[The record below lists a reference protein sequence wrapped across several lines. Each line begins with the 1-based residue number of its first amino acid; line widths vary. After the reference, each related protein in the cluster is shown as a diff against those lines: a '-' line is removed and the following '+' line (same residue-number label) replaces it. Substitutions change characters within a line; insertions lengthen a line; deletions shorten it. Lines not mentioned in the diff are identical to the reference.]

1 MSRQYM
7 ARVVKYLKI
16 LIPIY
21 LVWIAASFG
30 SKFILGENF
39 FSSEYLLSAILL
51 PLFFILLAVVPGKLP
66 TRILIALILGAIAG
80 LWLGQSANVIEPI
93 GKAFIRLIKMVVVLL
108 VFASLLVGTASL
120 GDIRKLGRIGSKAL
134 IFFVISTIAAIIIGL
149 SLANIFQPGRGLS
162 ETAKAELIQ
171 NYGLEAAQKVDVA
184 GQRPSITDVFL
195 EIIPQNPLQSMVEG
209 NMLQVI
215 FFAMF
220 IGVAVSLLPKE
231 KMSPV
236 IRFFEGLNDI
246 MIKIVEIVI
255 KVAPYG
261 VFALL
266 AGVIGQFGVNILT
279 LLLKYTVVTVIGL
292 LILYFLYPL
301 VVYLLSKVPFSQFL
315 KGILPAQG
323 VAFSTSSSAA
333 ALPVMIENC
342 EENIGVSNK
351 IASFVLPLGTTIN
364 MDGTALYQGVS
375 ALFIAQVFG
384 IHLGIVDQLTIVLTA
399 LLASIGTAGVPAAGM
414 LMLVIVLKQIGIPL
428 EGIALILGVERILDM
443 FRTVINVSGDAAC
456 AVYIASSE
464 GELRAEAT
472 AMRNSK

>member
-1 MSRQYM
+1 MRKPMKSS
-7 ARVVKYLKI
+7 LKVLKL

-21 LVWIAASFG
+21 IAWLLIIFG
-30 SKFILGENF
+30 SKIVTGEYF
-39 FSSEYLLSAILL
+39 FSPDIFLSAIFL
-51 PLFFILLAVVPGKLP
+51 PLFFIALAISPGKLP
-66 TRILIALILGAIAG
+66 TRILVALVLGVIAG
-80 LWLGQSANVIEPI
+80 LWLGQSANIIEPI

-120 GDIRKLGRIGSKAL
+120 GDIRKLGRIGSKTI
-134 IFFVISTIAAIIIGL
+134 IFFVISTILAIVIGL
-149 SLANIFQPGRGLS
+149 SLANIIQPGKGLPES
-162 ETAKAELIQ
+162 AKADLMQ
-171 NYGLEAAQKVDVA
+171 NYQLEAAQKVDIA
-184 GQRPSITDVFL
+184 SQRPSVIDVFL
-195 EIIPQNPLQSMVEG
+195 EIIPENPLESMVEG

-215 FFAMF
+215 FFAML
-220 IGVAVSLLPKE
+220 IGIAISLLPKN
-231 KMSPV
+231 KMTPV
-236 IRFFEGLNDI
+236 IKFFDGLNDI

-255 KVAPYG
+255 KFAPYG

-266 AGVIGQFGVNILT
+266 ASVIGQFGLDILK
-279 LLLKYTVVTVIGL
+279 LLLKYTIVTIIGL

-301 VVYLLSKVPFSQFL
+301 VVNLLTRIPPSKFL
-315 KGILPAQG
+315 KGILPAQS

-342 EENIGVSNK
+342 EENIGISNN

-364 MDGTALYQGVS
+364 MDGTALYQGIS

-384 IHLGIVDQLTIVLTA
+384 IPLNFIDQLTIVLTA

-456 AVYIASSE
+456 AVYIAASE
-464 GELRAEAT
+464 GELKPVEL
-472 AMRNSK
+472 NIEEE

>member
-1 MSRQYM
+1 MT
-7 ARVVKYLKI
+7 RVVKYVKI
-16 LIPIY
+16 LIPVY
-21 LVWIAASFG
+21 LVWLAIIFG
-30 SKFILGENF
+30 SKLISGEYF
-39 FSSEYLLSAILL
+39 FSSDYLLSAIFL
-51 PLFFILLAVVPGKLP
+51 PLFLIALAIIPGKLP
-66 TRILIALILGAIAG
+66 TRILIALIFGAIAG
-80 LWLGQSANVIEPI
+80 LWLGETANVIQPV

-134 IFFVISTIAAIIIGL
+134 IFFVISTLAAIIIGL
-149 SLANIFQPGRGLS
+149 SLANIFQPGKGLS
-162 ETAKAELIQ
+162 ESAKAELIQ
-171 NYGLEAAQKVDVA
+171 NYQLEAAQKVDVA
-184 GQRPSITDVFL
+184 IQRPSVIDVFL
-195 EIIPQNPLQSMVEG
+195 EIIPDNPLQSMVDG

-220 IGVAVSLLPKE
+220 IGVAISLLPKP
-231 KMSPV
+231 KMTPV
-236 IRFFEGLNDI
+236 IKFFEGLNDI

-255 KVAPYG
+255 KIAPYG

-266 AGVIGQFGVNILT
+266 AGVIGQFGLEVLT
-279 LLLKYTVVTVIGL
+279 LLLKYTIITIIGL
-292 LILYFLYPL
+292 LILYFLYPI
-301 VVYLLSKVPFSQFL
+301 VIYLLTRVPFSQFL

-333 ALPVMIENC
+333 ALPIMIENC
-342 EENIGVSNK
+342 EENIGVSNN

-384 IHLGIVDQLTIVLTA
+384 IQLGFVDQLTIVLTA

-443 FRTVINVSGDAAC
+443 FRTVVNVSGDAAC

-464 GELRAEAT
+464 GELSSPELSAAAKE
-472 AMRNSK
+472 